1 MNKYIKT
8 INQKEITIR
17 KNKVNY
23 PFITSILEYFN
34 FDINKIYF
42 NESSSKE
49 PNKKILMTINLT
61 FMKML
66 ILIRKHFLI
75 IISQNKVKNKYNLSL
90 F

>member
-23 PFITSILEYFN
+23 PFITSILEYFK

-42 NESSSKE
+42 NESSSKD
-49 PNKKILMTINLT
+49 PNKQSIDDNKSDIYENAYTYKET
-61 FMKML
+61 FS
-66 ILIRKHFLI
+66 H
-75 IISQNKVKNKYNLSL
+75 YN
-90 F
+90 FTK